1 MIRRLLLVLLATA
14 GAAGLGAA
22 WAVRSIHAPGPLP
35 AAQAVVVPRGGADR
49 IAEALARAGV
59 IDELAL
65 FRLAAYATRGDG
77 ALHAAELAFP
87 AHASIAEALA
97 VLRTGRPVQH
107 RLTIPEGLTAKQ
119 IAAVLA
125 AGDALSGP
133 VDIPGE
139 AYVLPQT
146 YAFERDATRSS
157 LVGRAHSALLSALDA
172 EWAARDPD
180 EPLASRAEALTLASI
195 VERETA
201 RPEERPHVAAVF
213 LNRLRRGMRLQ
224 SDPTVAYVAGA
235 GDALGR
241 ELARADLDRDDP
253 YNTYRIAG
261 LPPGPICAP
270 GLASLH
276 AALHPDATDDLYFVA
291 DGAGGHVFA
300 RTLAEHQRN
309 VARWRAASAEHAPG

>member
-1 MIRRLLLVLLATA
+1 MIRRLLVLLAAA
-14 GAAGLGAA
+14 GAAGLAA
-22 WAVRSIHAPGPLP
+22 VFIVRAVGAPGPLP
-35 AAQAVVVPRGGADR
+35 APQAVVVPRGGADR
-49 IAEALARAGV
+49 IAEALERAGV
-59 IDELAL
+59 IDEPAL
-65 FRLAAYATRGDG
+65 FRLAAFATRHDG

-107 RLTIPEGLTAKQ
+107 RLTIPEGLTAQQ

-125 AGDALSGP
+125 AGDALSGA
-133 VDIPGE
+133 VDIPDE

-146 YAFERDATRSS
+146 YAFERDASRVS
-157 LVGRAHSALLSALDA
+157 LVGRAHAALLSALDA

-180 EPLASRAEALTLASI
+180 VPLASPPEALTLASI

-224 SDPTVAYVAGA
+224 SDPTVAYAAG
-235 GDALGR
+235 GALGR
-241 ELARADLDRDDP
+241 ELTRADLDRDDP

-276 AALHPDATDDLYFVA
+276 AALHPDTTDDLFFVA

-309 VARWRAASAEHAPG
+309 VARWRAASAERAPG